1 MVSQTA
7 SSIKEIVITRE
18 FDAPRERVW
27 QAWTDPEMV
36 QRWYGPEGFTA
47 PSIKIDLRVGG
58 KYIWA
63 MRGPAGSPMDRLM
76 YIAGVYKEIVPNEKL
91 VVVEYRSD
99 ENGDML
105 SSTGSSGQAGDFP
118 SQMTYTVRFE
128 ELAEGDVALHH
139 LPEARDGAAV
149 PSPAQERHGGGL
161 ELQLQQ
167 AVAGAVPGRRAE
179 ATAESTQP
187 HLRSRKDNHNGR
199 PNFNTHQGN
208 GHHPRVRRAA

>member
-7 SSIKEIVITRE
+7 SGIKDIVIARE

-27 QAWTDPEMV
+27 QAWTVPDMV
-36 QRWYGPEGFTA
+36 QRWYGPAGFTA
-47 PSIKIDLRVGG
+47 PSIKIDLRIGG

-105 SSTGSSGQAGDFP
+105 SSTGSGGQAGAFP
-118 SQMTYTVRFE
+118 SQMTYAVQFE
-128 ELAEGDVALHH
+128 ELAKGKTRLSITYPKPETAQQYQALLKSGMVEGWESSFDKLSQAL
-139 LPEARDGAAV
+139 
-149 PSPAQERHGGGL
+149 
-161 ELQLQQ
+161 
-167 AVAGAVPGRRAE
+167 AG
-179 ATAESTQP
+179 TA
-187 HLRSRKDNHNGR
+187 G
-199 PNFNTHQGN
+199 
-208 GHHPRVRRAA
+208 